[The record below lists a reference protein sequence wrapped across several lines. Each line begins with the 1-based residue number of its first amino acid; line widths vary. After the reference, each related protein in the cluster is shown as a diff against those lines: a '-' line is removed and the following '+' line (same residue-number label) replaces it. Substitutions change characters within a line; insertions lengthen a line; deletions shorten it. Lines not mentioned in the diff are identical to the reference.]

1 MLSSTLVP
9 EVFIESFLRVRER
22 ERERERERRLGGS
35 GLDLQSQFRE
45 DDSCQ
50 TRQSEQWQLKHVLIS
65 RYFFSVGIDR
75 KNTSRVAYEK
85 GFKFVAR

>member
-9 EVFIESFLRVRER
+9 EVFIESFLRV
-22 ERERERERRLGGS
+22 RERERERRLGGS

-50 TRQSEQWQLKHVLIS
+50 RRQSEQWQLKHVLIS
-65 RYFFSVGIDR
+65 RYFFSVGVDR

>member
-22 ERERERERRLGGS
+22 ARRLGVS

-45 DDSCQ
+45 DDGCQ
-50 TRQSEQWQLKHVLIS
+50 TRQSEQWPL
-65 RYFFSVGIDR
+65 
-75 KNTSRVAYEK
+75 
-85 GFKFVAR
+85 